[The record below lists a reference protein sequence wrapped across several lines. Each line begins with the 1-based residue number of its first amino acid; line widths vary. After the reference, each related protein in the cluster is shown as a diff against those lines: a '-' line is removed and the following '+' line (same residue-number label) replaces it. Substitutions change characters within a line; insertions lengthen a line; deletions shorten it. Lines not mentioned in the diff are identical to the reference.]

1 MLSQSKIFLIGM
13 PGSGK
18 SSVGRI
24 LATKLEMLFIDLDDE
39 IETDYGKTISQIFN
53 NKGKDF
59 FRKLESEIFRDL
71 NLNKTSFVM
80 ATGGGTPCFYDGIKQ
95 MNSVG
100 KTIFL
105 ETSLDNLLLRV
116 SRTSIRPILGNNY
129 QKALK
134 ELLVNR
140 RECYQQANLILNTDN
155 LGVKE
160 IADKISPLIN

>member
-18 SSVGRI
+18 SSVGRV
-24 LATKLEMLFIDLDDE
+24 LATRLAMAFFDLDDE
-39 IETDYGKTISQIFN
+39 IEVDQSKKISQLFSDE
-53 NKGKDF
+53 GEDF
-59 FRKLESEIFRDL
+59 FRNIEHEILEKITSR
-71 NLNKTSFVM
+71 NASFVL

-95 MNSVG
+95 MNAVG

-116 SRTSIRPILGNNY
+116 SSTSIRPILSNNY
-129 QKALK
+129 QKTLK
-134 ELLVNR
+134 ELLDNR

-155 LGVKE
+155 LGVE
-160 IADKISPLIN
+160 SIADKISHLIN